1 VILDVSNYS
10 ELEISKALSCAIQE
24 LGPYQLNCR
33 LAELGGKYEVRLSLG
48 TPNEFSAAASQRVEN
63 CSARLLSCGDLTE
76 APRDFSAT
84 DQHRVEKPSGWYFPE
99 GTPHEFSA
107 AASQRVENCSA
118 RLDAKGTQ
126 P

>member
-1 VILDVSNYS
+1 MTLDVDNFTN
-10 ELEISKALSCAIQE
+10 LEICLALSCAIQE
-24 LGPYQLNCR
+24 LGLNRCGCR
-33 LAELGGKYEVRLSLG
+33 LAEPGGEYEIRLSEG
-48 TPNEFSAAASQRVEN
+48 SPNEFSAPATRRVEN
-63 CSARLLSCGDLTE
+63 CLARLLSCGELTE

-118 RLDAKGTQ
+118 RLGAKGTQ